1 MEEKSIIP
9 QVNYDDPR
17 VIATIKQ
24 TVAIG
29 ATDAELA
36 MFLEHCRATGLN
48 PFKREVWFVKQNG
61 YTRRDGT
68 VVESRV
74 QIMTGVQGYL
84 AVANSHPMYDGMES
98 VVERD
103 EKGFPVRAV
112 ARVHRKD
119 RKFPAEAEALW
130 SEDSQPT
137 QSSSGKPTVWGKMPS
152 VMLAKVAKS
161 RALREAFAQQ
171 LNGTYTSEEMP
182 AEFGPNVPQAP
193 APTMID
199 APVAGAWR
207 NAPRPADT
215 IAPPREYHYDL
226 ALLPEVKREAAQEY
240 LDANGALL
248 DPDSGCWVSK
258 RELKKMAKAEVRNV
272 IEEAL
277 GDDDL
282 PGDLGMGKA

>member
-1 MEEKSIIP
+1 MEEKGIS
-9 QVNYDDPR
+9 QVNFDDPR
-17 VIATIKQ
+17 VIETIKR
-24 TVAIG
+24 TVAVG

-36 MFLEHCRATGLN
+36 MFLEHCKATGLN
-48 PFKREVWFVKQNG
+48 PFRREVWFVRQPS
-61 YTRRDGT
+61 YTKRDGT
-68 VVESRV
+68 AVEARV

-98 VVERD
+98 MVERD

-119 RKFPAEAEALW
+119 RKFPAYAEALW

-137 QSSSGKPTVWGKMPS
+137 TSHNGKPTIWGKMPS
-152 VMLAKVAKS
+152 VMLSKVAKS

-182 AEFGPNVPQAP
+182 AEFGAQVPQAP

-215 IAPPREYHYDL
+215 LPAPREFQYDL
-226 ALLPEVKREAAQEY
+226 ALLPEAKREAAQEY

-248 DPDSGCWVSK
+248 DPDTGCWVSK
-258 RELKKMAKAEVRNV
+258 KELKKMAKAEVRNV
-272 IEEAL
+272 IDEAL
-277 GDDDL
+277 GGDDL
-282 PGDLGMGKA
+282 PGEWGNGK

>member
-1 MEEKSIIP
+1 
-9 QVNYDDPR
+9 
-17 VIATIKQ
+17 
-24 TVAIG
+24 
-29 ATDAELA
+29 
-36 MFLEHCRATGLN
+36 
-48 PFKREVWFVKQNG
+48 
-61 YTRRDGT
+61 
-68 VVESRV
+68 
-74 QIMTGVQGYL
+74 
-84 AVANSHPMYDGMES
+84 
-98 VVERD
+98 
-103 EKGFPVRAV
+103 
-112 ARVHRKD
+112 
-119 RKFPAEAEALW
+119 
-130 SEDSQPT
+130 
-137 QSSSGKPTVWGKMPS
+137 
-152 VMLAKVAKS
+152 MLAKWPN

-215 IAPPREYHYDL
+215 IAPPREYRYDL
-226 ALLPEVKREAAQEY
+226 ALLPEVKREAAVY

-258 RELKKMAKAEVRNV
+258 RSLKMAKAEVRNA